1 MKKLILILLL
11 MPITMYCQDDY
22 PEWEKIDYDS
32 FSSFSE
38 VKIVSNHK
46 SELFGILPTGVFKST
61 NQGDNWNRLNMPD
74 SIIYDQIF
82 INKNIIAAYGFSYS
96 DYKQIKGYLV
106 ISKDNG
112 NSWKTYPFIY
122 GIEEDS
128 LYQYWNQSILTI
140 DEFGNFWGRYHEQV
154 DDSIGL
160 YTYINKLFVF
170 NIELDEKIQKFEI
183 NSRYEF
189 QNMIIEDST
198 IFACYTIYTD
208 FDYLLY
214 IFHSSNLGQSWD
226 TLQSDDKGTPYF
238 EMNTRKYYD
247 GGTIVY
253 SDGKLYLELDEA
265 DMIINIENRTYEYI
279 TYEGHRDPFKIIK
292 INDAEF
298 YSYTDDYDGNWNFQI
313 RRSRDTMK
321 TWENITFN
329 LYDITDIIYSTSI
342 SIDSND
348 NVYLDGIYRLLSG
361 DSIWTYVNKTNLQ
374 FLIGSYFQVNTK
386 SEILAFPFSYPS
398 LMYYKNNEWLTPDWN
413 VCGIWMT
420 ESGIRF
426 LPNDNILVYSSCGLI
441 NTKYPFNEYSYYI
454 SNDSLIISDVSNW
467 FDYQQDKYIGTGYVQ
482 RNDEKITYNAFSRDN
497 CETWEILN
505 NFTRPGFG
513 NIIINK
519 NEEIIHFGDSARI
532 YISTD
537 KGTTWKIAHDES
549 SKTTDYDEIGPSIYA
564 AEYSFNQLTGVGYVI
579 YYNPSSLL
587 ITRDNGHSW
596 TSYDTWDEPLEP
608 NIDLIFY
615 SHYYSQSPFS
625 VFSPGLIPDN
635 TTGYF
640 YAATFG
646 GVYRSTDSLRSFH
659 CISKGQVEPSVIT
672 SLFLGYDGRLY
683 AVNYNGFWRTKNKV
697 TNVENDGE
705 PLISGDMR
713 LKVYPNPAGDYIEI
727 NINNKGLKPF
737 AEIEKIQ
744 IFDMLGID
752 VSHAGGG
759 VSGADGGGFRIDV
772 SHLPIGVYFIRIGDK
787 AAKFV
792 KM

>member
-11 MPITMYCQDDY
+11 MPLIIFCQDDI

-38 VKIVSNHK
+38 VKIVSNHRN
-46 SELFGILPTGVFKST
+46 ELFGILPTGVFKST

-74 SIIYDQIF
+74 FIVYDQIF

-96 DYKQIKGYLV
+96 DYKQFEGNLV

-140 DEFGNFWGRYHEQV
+140 DDFGNFWGRYHEQV

-183 NSRYEF
+183 NGRYEF

-208 FDYLLY
+208 FDHLLY
-214 IFHSSNLGQSWD
+214 IIHSSNLGQSWD

-238 EMNTRKYYD
+238 EMNTRKKYR

-253 SDGKLYLELDEA
+253 SDGKLYLELDDA
-265 DMIINIENRTYEYI
+265 DMIINIKNRTYEYI
-279 TYEGHRDPFKIIK
+279 TYEGHRDPYKIIK
-292 INDAEF
+292 INDAKF
-298 YSYTDDYDGNWNFQI
+298 YSLIRDDGNFNFLI

-329 LYDITDIIYSTSI
+329 LYDIADIISSTSI

-348 NVYLDGIYRLLSG
+348 NVYLGGIYRLLSG
-361 DSIWTYVNKTNLQ
+361 DSIWTYVNNTNLQ
-374 FLIGSYFQVNTK
+374 YLESAYLQVNTK
-386 SEILAFPFSYPS
+386 SEILAFPLSYPS
-398 LMYYKNNEWLTPDWN
+398 LLYYKNNEWLTPNWN
-413 VCGIWMT
+413 ICGIRIP
-420 ESGIRF
+420 ESDIRF

-441 NTKYPFNEYSYYI
+441 NTKYPFDEYSYYI
-454 SNDSLIISDVSNW
+454 SNDSLIISDVWNW
-467 FDYQQDKYIGTGYVQ
+467 FDYQQDKYIGTGYVL
-482 RNDEKITYNAFSRDN
+482 RNNDEKIEYYAFSRNN

-505 NFTRPGFG
+505 NFTRPEGPS
-513 NIIINK
+513 NLIINK
-519 NEEIIHFGDSARI
+519 NEEFILFGDSARI

-537 KGTTWKIAHDES
+537 KGTTWKIVHDES
-549 SKTTDYDEIGPSIYA
+549 SKTTDYDKIYWPGAHSA
-564 AEYSFNQLTGVGYVI
+564 AYSFNQLTGVGYVI

-587 ITRDNGHSW
+587 ITRDNGQTWS
-596 TSYDTWDEPLEP
+596 SYDTWDEPLEP
-608 NIDLIFY
+608 NIDLLFY
-615 SHYYSQSPFS
+615 SHYYSKSPFS
-625 VFSPGLIPDN
+625 IYSPGLIPDN

-697 TNVENDGE
+697 TSVENDTK
-705 PLISGDMR
+705 PDFSNSDIFI
-713 LKVYPNPAGDYIEI
+713 YPNPADDFITIQTSEV
-727 NINNKGLKPF
+727 LKTS
-737 AEIEKIQ
+737 EGYRVQ
-744 IFDMLGID
+744 IFDILGIE
-752 VSHAGGG
+752 VMSESIHPLTQSHRMNIEG
-759 VSGADGGGFRIDV
+759 
-772 SHLPIGVYFIRIGDK
+772 LPAGVYFIKIGNK